1 MIDLGELVIDEEA
14 NATVTVRTIAGA
26 YNADGLWVPGAP
38 ADTPNVKAV
47 VQPASGRKLNDL
59 PEGVRA
65 SAQFF
70 LWSRFDIA
78 LDNVVL
84 YAGEEWRVVFVWPRQ
99 VEAGYTRVAI
109 GKLK

>member
-1 MIDLGELVIDEEA
+1 MIDLGELVIDQEA
-14 NATVTVRTIAGA
+14 NALITVRAKSGAYDTAGKWIAG
-26 YNADGLWVPGAP
+26 P
-38 ADTPNVKAV
+38 AVDTPDLKAV
-47 VQPASGRKLNDL
+47 VQPAGGRKLNDL

-70 LWSRFDIA
+70 LWTRFDLA

-84 YAGEEWRVVFVWPRQ
+84 YAGEQWRVVFAWPRR